1 MQETTGNSVP
11 AHVAADRVFA
21 FDIYGDAQLRHD
33 LHAAYA
39 RLHREAPPLFYTPA
53 NGGHWI
59 VMSHDIMSEI
69 VKDFEHFSARESQIP
84 RIGNA
89 PLLIPLNLDPPE
101 HTQYRMILAPFFG
114 PKSIAGMEAELKSFA
129 TEVVSRVAANGECD
143 FVRDI
148 AAPYPVTVFMRMMGL
163 PLSRFDEF
171 RDLADRFFKSTG
183 PEAVGAISQ
192 HIIGVLAALLQERM
206 QNRREGEAQDI
217 IDHLVD
223 AKING
228 EPVAFDK
235 MISACFLLFLGGLDT
250 VTNAL
255 SFGCRHLATQPE
267 MQKRMRDDPSLIAA
281 FVEESLRLF
290 GVVNTPRIVVK
301 DCEKFGVRF
310 RVGDMLLNC
319 LPMAGW
325 DPNKNPDAAK
335 FDIDRQNRSL
345 LTFSTGP
352 HLCIGHFL
360 ARAEMRTMF
369 AEWMKQTTEFSL
381 ADNYQPAYR
390 AGMVM
395 GLESLPLRW
404 KSPAAY

>member
-1 MQETTGNSVP
+1 MQQTQPHVVPDHVP
-11 AHVAADRVFA
+11 ASRVYE
-21 FDIYGDAQLRHD
+21 FDIYGEASLRSD

-39 RLHREAPPLFYTPA
+39 RLHTAASPLFWTPA
-53 NGGHWI
+53 NGGHWM
-59 VMSHDIMSEI
+59 VTSQDIIAEI

-84 RIGNA
+84 RVDNA

-114 PKSIAGMEAELKSFA
+114 PKSVAGMEVELKSFA
-129 TEVVSRVAANGECD
+129 TEVVARVAGSGQCD
-143 FVRDI
+143 FVRDV

-171 RDLADRFFKSTG
+171 RDLADRFFKATG

-192 HIIGVLAALLQERM
+192 QIIGTLVALLQERM
-206 QNRREGEAQDI
+206 QNPRTGEAHDI
-217 IDHLVD
+217 IDHLLA

-255 SFGCRHLATQPE
+255 SFGLRYLATQPAL
-267 MQKRMRDDPSLIAA
+267 QQRMRADLSLVTP
-281 FVEESLRLF
+281 FVEESLRLY

-301 DCEKFGVRF
+301 DCEKFGVSF
-310 RVGDMLLNC
+310 RKGDMLLNC

-325 DPNKNPDAAK
+325 DPHKNVDAAS
-335 FDIDRQNRSL
+335 FNIDRASRAL
-345 LTFSTGP
+345 ITFSTGP

-360 ARAEMRTMF
+360 ARSEMRTLIT
-369 AEWMKQTTEFSL
+369 EWMRQIGEFRL
-381 ADNYQPAYR
+381 EEGYEPAYR

-395 GLESLPLRW
+395 GLEALPLRW
-404 KSPAAY
+404 

>member
-1 MQETTGNSVP
+1 MSATTHPSVP
-11 AHVAADRVFA
+11 EHVAPDRVFD
-21 FDIYGDAQLRHD
+21 FNIFEDPQLRTD

-39 RLHREAPPLFYTPA
+39 RLHTEAPPLFYTPA
-53 NGGHWI
+53 NGGHWVVTSQEI
-59 VMSHDIMSEI
+59 ISEV

-84 RIGNA
+84 RVENA

-114 PKSIAGMEAELKSFA
+114 PKSVANLDVELKSFSA
-129 TEVVSRVAANGECD
+129 EVVSRVADMGRCD
-143 FVRDI
+143 FVHDV
-148 AAPYPVTVFMRMMGL
+148 AAPFPVTVFMRMMGL

-171 RDLADRFFKSTG
+171 RELADRFFQATG

-192 HIIGVLAALLQERM
+192 QIIGVLAELLQTRM
-206 QNRREGEAQDI
+206 QNRVEGEKNDI

-228 EPVAFDK
+228 EPVPFDK

-255 SFGCRHLATQPE
+255 SFGIRHLASQPE
-267 MQKRMRDDPSLIAA
+267 LQRRMRDDLSLIAP
-281 FVEESLRLF
+281 FVEESLRMF

-301 DCEKFGVRF
+301 ACERFGVSF
-310 RVGDMLLNC
+310 KEGDMLLNC
-319 LPMAGW
+319 LPAAGW
-325 DPNKNPDAAK
+325 DPKRNENASQ
-335 FDIDRQNRSL
+335 FDIDRPSRNL
-345 LTFSTGP
+345 ITFSTGP

-360 ARAEMRTMF
+360 ARAEMRALLT
-369 AEWMKQTTEFSL
+369 EWMKQVGEFRL
-381 ADNYQPAYR
+381 EDGYKPAYR

-395 GLESLPLRW
+395 SLESLPLRW
-404 KSPAAY
+404 SA